1 MLISKTPLFLMIK
14 TYSHLKYAINLL
26 LSAIFEVVSIRSDHL
41 SLHFFFASF
50 SISCYIEKGQFKRI
64 SADKEKAIIYLIP
77 LIMARRGFRET
88 TVISVY

>member
-41 SLHFFFASF
+41 SLHFFFCKLF
-50 SISCYIEKGQFKRI
+50 NFLLHWKRSI
-64 SADKEKAIIYLIP
+64 
-77 LIMARRGFRET
+77 
-88 TVISVY
+88 